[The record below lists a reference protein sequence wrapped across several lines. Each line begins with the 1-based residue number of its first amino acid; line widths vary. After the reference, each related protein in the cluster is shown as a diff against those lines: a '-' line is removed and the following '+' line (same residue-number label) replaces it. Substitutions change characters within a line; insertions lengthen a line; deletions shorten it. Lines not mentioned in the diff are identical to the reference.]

1 MLTQQAQS
9 LQQSSSNDT
18 ISTQQ
23 GGGDEAVSRTRRQ
36 CSDVLMHNHCALDL
50 QLARNILCIPAG
62 ITATTMN
69 TSPQEL
75 VKCPACVCACLPA
88 GQNCMAAAVSAL
100 LKERMW
106 RKQASCAPNAKAHLS
121 LAMFVFT
128 SGYCFLESNV
138 LELVETEMEGA

>member
-1 MLTQQAQS
+1 MPCLCLCVPPCGS
-9 LQQSSSNDT
+9 ELHGCSS
-18 ISTQQ
+18 
-23 GGGDEAVSRTRRQ
+23 
-36 CSDVLMHNHCALDL
+36 
-50 QLARNILCIPAG
+50 
-62 ITATTMN
+62 
-69 TSPQEL
+69 
-75 VKCPACVCACLPA
+75 VCASA
-88 GQNCMAAAVSAL
+88 SAL